1 MTERRFRGIRQK
13 QLNFD
18 EELFDRIQSQSEK
31 HTGGNFTAMTNE
43 ICFRAMEMMD
53 IPKDIR
59 EVMYLAAKESE
70 AYKLTDPKTDRRILD
85 ALHL

>member
-1 MTERRFRGIRQK
+1 MKEPRYREIRQK

-18 EELFDRIQSQSEK
+18 GELFDRIKAQSVQ

-59 EVMYLAAKESE
+59 EAMYLAAKESD